1 MRASHPEPADDSQ
14 ILPTQP
20 AQLET
25 QSSFAENHDP
35 LYRSMTLPANTFPPE
50 SLMEDEEAEERKKGA
65 FSRMFECHVKN
76 LVEFVDK
83 KAVP

>member
-1 MRASHPEPADDSQ
+1 
-14 ILPTQP
+14 
-20 AQLET
+20 
-25 QSSFAENHDP
+25 
-35 LYRSMTLPANTFPPE
+35 MTLPANTFPPE

>member
-14 ILPTQP
+14 IMPTQP

-35 LYRSMTLPANTFPPE
+35 LYRSVTLPANSFPPE
-50 SLMEDEEAEERKKGA
+50 SLMEHEEAEERKKSA
-65 FSRMFECHVKN
+65 FAQMFECPVKN

-83 KAVP
+83 KAMP